1 MPNLHLALL
10 ALVVLSA
17 AGSSATGA
25 DPVPARWSWQESQA
39 GVDPRG
45 DLAWKPRPYV
55 FEKGASVRYIDF
67 QSGDDAN
74 SGDAAGKPWKHHPW
88 KPGGARRVLARAR
101 AWKSAV
107 RARWRSPAT

>member
-10 ALVVLSA
+10 ALVVLSV
-17 AGSSATGA
+17 AGSSANGA

-67 QSGDDAN
+67 QSGDDAD
-74 SGDAAGKPWKHHPW
+74 SGDAAGQPWKHHPW
-88 KPGGARRVLARAR
+88 DPQAVGQ
-101 AWKSAV
+101 SAAGST
-107 RARWRSPAT
+107 RCISRTSPRIISKGL